1 MKWVPNF
8 ILYYIIFILGV
19 GLIVAAILVGK
30 NNNIATVNATKRQA
44 RKAYMKADYKDAFT
58 ELKFLV
64 DTLQFTRDEARLNLA
79 HSGYLASRF
88 DSTGN
93 VARDA
98 TKNGT
103 PADTT
108 ALKKMIGENTYTT
121 AVENY
126 GRVSESE
133 KFRLAS
139 IAYNQMGITTYTARD
154 VEEESKED
162 EAMVE
167 AANYFKSALKKDPGN
182 EFARYNYELLR
193 KRIQYPE
200 AVMSRVRSLVHQRK
214 YKEARQILHGALGR
228 DSRMQKNYS
237 DYVQRLENV
246 ISIDS
251 LSRS

>member
-1 MKWVPNF
+1 
-8 ILYYIIFILGV
+8 
-19 GLIVAAILVGK
+19 
-30 NNNIATVNATKRQA
+30 
-44 RKAYMKADYKDAFT
+44 
-58 ELKFLV
+58 
-64 DTLQFTRDEARLNLA
+64 
-79 HSGYLASRF
+79 
-88 DSTGN
+88 
-93 VARDA
+93 
-98 TKNGT
+98 
-103 PADTT
+103 
-108 ALKKMIGENTYTT
+108 
-121 AVENY
+121 
-126 GRVSESE
+126 
-133 KFRLAS
+133 
-139 IAYNQMGITTYTARD
+139 
-154 VEEESKED
+154 
-162 EAMVE
+162 MVE